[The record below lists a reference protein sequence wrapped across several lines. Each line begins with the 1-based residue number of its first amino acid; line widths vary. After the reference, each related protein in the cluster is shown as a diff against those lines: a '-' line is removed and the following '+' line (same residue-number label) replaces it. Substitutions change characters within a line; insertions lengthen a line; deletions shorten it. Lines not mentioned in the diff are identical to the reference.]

1 MRKSKLASLAS
12 RLALLL
18 TLCLA
23 GCAQFRPG
31 WVDENSFRV
40 DTSET
45 DITDADFDGPLGGH
59 FNDDGEWIP
68 DDPTIGWTY
77 RIPDISAGFI
87 FDAHTM
93 DAIPS
98 IQIEIVEFDIPFLP
112 YLQTWKFDAGVA
124 YQRAYG
130 YIGPRITSIFEIS
143 IGGFCGWN
151 WKEEELTYGVGFTI
165 IKF

>member
-12 RLALLL
+12 KLALLL

-31 WVDENSFRV
+31 WVDENSFTV

-68 DDPTIGWTY
+68 DDATIGWTY
-77 RIPDISAGFI
+77 RIPDISSGFL
-87 FDAHTM
+87 FDVRELKAT
-93 DAIPS
+93 PTL
-98 IQIEIVEFDIPFLP
+98 QVELLELDMPWK
-112 YLQTWKFDAGVA
+112 YLSTYKIDFGVG
-124 YQRAYG
+124 YQRTYG
-130 YIGPRITSIFEIS
+130 YLGVRLTSIFEIS
-143 IGGFCGWN
+143 IGIVGGWN
-151 WKEEELTYGVGFTI
+151 WDRSDYFYGPAFTI